1 MGLCPRRCGGGN
13 WELKEEFLE
22 IDGLVIEEGS
32 GRTLRCLSPP
42 CAKPF
47 CFEGRTGDLSAPGGV
62 ATFLKVMVHSISSPA
77 NTVDSFHCTKTRMFV
92 DMVGVVDVADVLR
105 KRSAD
110 GSWVG
115 PSRSGFIT

>member
-13 WELKEEFLE
+13 WELKEEFRE
-22 IDGLVIEEGS
+22 IDGLVVEEGS

-62 ATFLKVMVHSISSPA
+62 AIFLKVMVHSISSPA

-92 DMVGVVDVADVLR
+92 DMVGVIDVADVLR

-115 PSRSGFIT
+115 PGRSGFIT